1 MSLADQAAADLAAIF
16 ADEQG
21 FAAEVEL
28 TSPDGI
34 TVGVRAFTADVA
46 HLIDP
51 QTGQA
56 VSGRVVSL
64 ALPLALLADWPGL
77 AIGVADT
84 DRKPWSVKF
93 CDVTGAEHTVRIR
106 ETRPDRT
113 LGVLLCF
120 VEAYKV
126 TGA

>member
-1 MSLADQAAADLAAIF
+1 MSLVDQAAADLAAIF

-21 FAAEVEL
+21 FGVEVFL
-28 TSPDGI
+28 TTPDGI
-34 TVGVRAFTADVA
+34 RVGVRAFAADVA

-64 ALPLALLADWPGL
+64 ALPLASLVEWPGL
-77 AIGVADT
+77 AAGTVDT
-84 DRKPWSVKF
+84 DRRPWVVEL
-93 CDVTGAEHTVRIR
+93 CDPRGVEHTFRIR

-120 VEAYKV
+120 LEPYKR
-126 TGA
+126 